1 MQKPKLHFDSE
12 LPHQKAAVDAVCDL
26 FHGQESGH
34 SRFTVSGDNDAL
46 FTPAA
51 GVGNRLRILPDQLHA
66 NLNEIQERNNLPLS
80 SLSDVADEHDLNFTI
95 EMETGTG
102 KTYVYLRTVYELNK
116 RYGFTKFIVVVPS
129 VAIREGVHKSLQIM
143 EEHFKALYD
152 GTPLHYF
159 TYDSTQLGQVRNF
172 AYSSG
177 IELMIVTAAAINKQA
192 TAKIYQRSEQT
203 GGEAPIELIK
213 QVRPILIV
221 DEPQSV
227 DGGPQ
232 GRGRQALR
240 AMDPLFSLRYSAT
253 HVDVFNMV
261 YKLDAV
267 DAYQAGL
274 VKQIEVAGGT
284 VEHAH
289 GRPYIRLEKVSTR
302 KDDYT
307 ATVEVDVLKSG
318 RVVRQT
324 ERVGPGTSLEAITSN
339 RVYESLLVGDVTK
352 SRGRSEPGFI
362 QIHGGGIDEYLR
374 EGEAYGDIP
383 VLERARHLINKTI
396 RVHLDRELELRSREI
411 KVLSLFFIDR
421 VDRYRA
427 QDSDGA
433 PVPGEYAK
441 IFEEEYA
448 RLQRNPRYSTLF
460 GGVDLDSEPSAVHE
474 GYFARDAKGKP
485 KDIKEGAAQDG
496 ADAER
501 AYDLIMRDKERLL
514 SLDEPVKFIFS
525 HSALREGWDNPNVF
539 QICSLREMG
548 TERQRRQT
556 IGRGLRLAVNQ
567 EGQRLHG
574 FDVNTLTV
582 VATESLEQFA
592 ASLQTE
598 YEQDAKVRFGR
609 IEPHQFS
616 SLLLP
621 DGDGKRLGSEG
632 SQRLFAALQE
642 AGYIQSNGK
651 VDAQL
656 LQRALAED
664 TFTLPE
670 EFVGLETAVVE
681 RLQQRAKGITINDR
695 DERRTVKVRKQVF
708 ENPQFH
714 ELWNRIKQRTTYRV
728 DFDTEKLIADATR
741 ALKEARQI
749 LPARMVWTSTTLA
762 ISERGIETGDASTS
776 APQLVDQGDIP
787 LPDILGELAEQTK
800 LTRRTIHR
808 ILSESG
814 RFRDFQRNPQ
824 EFVSLAAEKI
834 TEARRAALVDG
845 IKYVKLGESDVYAQ
859 ELFLTEELHG
869 YLGRNLTPAAKSV
882 YEEVRYDSET
892 ERKFVED
899 LESASDV
906 EVYAKLPSWFKVP
919 TPLGTYNPD
928 WAIVRRLPDGD
939 QRLYLVIET
948 KGTQQESLLRP
959 EELGK
964 IKCGRKHFDALGTN
978 VTFEQT
984 DVWRHVTFTP

>member
-1 MQKPKLHFDSE
+1 MTKLKLHFDSE
-12 LPHQKAAVDAVCDL
+12 LPHQKAAVAAVRGL
-26 FHGQESGH
+26 FHGQESGQGL
-34 SRFTVSGDNDAL
+34 FTVSGNNADL
-46 FTPAA
+46 FTAE
-51 GVGNRLRILPDQLHA
+51 GVGNRLRILPEQLLA
-66 NLNEIQERNNLPLS
+66 NLNKIQEDNGLPLS
-80 SLSDVADEHDLNFTI
+80 SLPDLADEHDLNFTI

-102 KTYVYLRTVYELNK
+102 KTYVYLRTLYELNK
-116 RYGFTKFIVVVPS
+116 LYGFTKFVVVVPS

-143 EEHFKALYD
+143 ESHFKALYD
-152 GTPLHYF
+152 GVPLHYF
-159 TYDSTQLGQVRNF
+159 TYDSAQLGQVRNF
-172 AYSSG
+172 AHSSG
-177 IELMIVTAAAINKQA
+177 IELMIVTAAAINKPA
-192 TAKIYQRSEQT
+192 TARIYQPSEQT
-203 GGEAPIELIK
+203 GGVAPIDLIR

-232 GRGRQALR
+232 GRGRAALR
-240 AMDPLFSLRYSAT
+240 AMAPLFSLRYSAT
-253 HVDVFNMV
+253 HADVFNMV
-261 YKLDAV
+261 YKLDAI

-284 VEHAH
+284 LESAH

-302 KDDYT
+302 KNDYT
-307 ATVEVDVLKSG
+307 ATVEVDVMRSG
-318 RVVRQT
+318 HVVRKT
-324 ERVGPGTSLEAITSN
+324 ESVAPGASLEAITDN
-339 RVYESLLVGDVTK
+339 RVYEGLLVGDVTK
-352 SRGRSEPGFI
+352 GRSKTEPGFI
-362 QIHGGGIDEYLR
+362 HVYGGGIDEYIK
-374 EGEAYGDIP
+374 EGAAYGDIP
-383 VLERARHLINKTI
+383 MLERARHLINKTI
-396 RVHLDRELELRSREI
+396 RVHLDRELELRSRGV

-427 QDSDGA
+427 EDADGN
-433 PVPGEYAK
+433 PIPGDYVR
-441 IFEEEYA
+441 IFEEEYST
-448 RLQRNPRYSTLF
+448 LKRNPRYSTLDD
-460 GGVDLDSEPSAVHE
+460 GVELDSESGAVHE
-474 GYFARDAKGKP
+474 GYFARDAKGRP

-514 SLDEPVKFIFS
+514 SLDESVKFIFS
-525 HSALREGWDNPNVF
+525 HSALKEGWDNPNVF

-592 ASLQTE
+592 TSLQTE
-598 YEQDAKVRFGR
+598 YEQDAKVSFGR

-616 SLLLP
+616 NLLLP

-651 VDAQL
+651 IDAQL

-664 TFTLPE
+664 TFTLAE

-681 RLQQRAKGITINDR
+681 RLQQRAKGVTINDR

-728 DFDTEKLIADATR
+728 DFDAEKLITDAAR

-749 LPARMVWTSTTLA
+749 LPARMVWTSTMLA
-762 ISERGIETGDASTS
+762 ISERGIETGAASTS
-776 APQLVDQGDIP
+776 APQLVDQGDVP
-787 LPDILGELAEQTK
+787 LPDILSELAEQTK
-800 LTRRTIHR
+800 LTRRTIRR

-814 RFRDFQRNPQ
+814 RFQDFQRNPQ
-824 EFVSLAAEKI
+824 EFLSLAAEKI
-834 TEARRAALVDG
+834 SEARRAALVDG

-869 YLGRNLTPAAKSV
+869 YLGTNLTPAAKSV

-919 TPLGTYNPD
+919 TPLGAYNPD
-928 WAIVRRLPDGD
+928 WAIVRRLPDGE
-939 QRLYLVIET
+939 QCLYLVIET

-964 IKCGRKHFDALGTN
+964 IKCGHRHFEALGTN

-984 DVWRHVTFTP
+984 DVWRHVTFTA

>member
-1 MQKPKLHFDSE
+1 MKKPKLHFDSE

-34 SRFTVSGDNDAL
+34 SLFTVSGNNADL

-51 GVGNRLRILPDQLHA
+51 GVGNRLRILPEQLRA
-66 NLNEIQERNNLPLS
+66 NLNEVQERNGLPLS
-80 SLSDVADEHDLNFTI
+80 SPADLRDERDLNFTV

-102 KTYVYLRTVYELNK
+102 KTYVYLRTVYELN
-116 RYGFTKFIVVVPS
+116 RRFGFTKFIVVVPS
-129 VAIREGVHKSLQIM
+129 VAIREGVHKSLQIT
-143 EEHFKALYD
+143 EDHFKAIYD
-152 GTPLHYF
+152 GTPLRYF
-159 TYDSTQLGQVRNF
+159 TYDSAQLGQVRNF

-203 GGEAPIELIK
+203 GGEAPIELIR

-274 VKQIEVAGGT
+274 VKQIEVAGGA

-289 GRPYIRLEKVSTR
+289 GRPFVRLEKVSTR
-302 KDDYT
+302 KNDHT
-307 ATVEVDVLKSG
+307 ATVVVDAMKSG
-318 RVVRQT
+318 HVVRET
-324 ERVGPGTSLEAITSN
+324 RKVGSGDSLEEITNN
-339 RVYESLLVGDVTK
+339 RVYEGLLVGDVTK
-352 SRGRSEPGFI
+352 GRGKGDPGYI
-362 QIHGGGIDEYLR
+362 QIYGGGIDEYLK

-396 RVHLDRELELRSREI
+396 RVHLERELELRSRGI

-427 QDSDGA
+427 EDPDGN

-441 IFEEEYA
+441 IFENEYA
-448 RLQRNPRYSTLF
+448 KLRRHPQYSVLF
-460 GGVDLDSEPSAVHE
+460 DGADLDAEPGAVHQ

-501 AYDLIMRDKERLL
+501 AYDLIMREKERLL
-514 SLDEPVKFIFS
+514 SLEEPVKFIFS

-598 YEQDAKVRFGR
+598 YEQDAKVSFGR

-616 SLLLP
+616 GLLLP
-621 DGDGKRLGSEG
+621 GGHGNRLGSES

-642 AGYIQSNGK
+642 SGYIQGNGK
-651 VDAQL
+651 IDAQR
-656 LQRALAED
+656 LQQALAENA
-664 TFTLPE
+664 FTLPE
-670 EFVGLETAVVE
+670 EFSGLEAAVAE
-681 RLQQRAKGITINDR
+681 QLQQRAKGVTINDR

-708 ENPQFH
+708 ESPQFR
-714 ELWNRIKQRTTYRV
+714 ELWDRIKHKTTYRV
-728 DFDTEKLIADATR
+728 DFDPEKLIANAAK
-741 ALKEARQI
+741 ALKEELRIQ
-749 LPARMVWTSTTLA
+749 PARMLWTTTTLA
-762 ISERGIETGDASTS
+762 INERGVETGARSTS
-776 APQLVDQGDIP
+776 APQLIDQGEVP
-787 LPDILGELAEQTK
+787 LPDILSELAEQTR

-814 RFRDFQRNPQ
+814 RFKEFHRNPQ
-824 EFVSLAAEKI
+824 EFMALAAEKI
-834 TEARRAALVDG
+834 MEERRAALVDG
-845 IKYVKLGESDVYAQ
+845 IKYVKLGEDDVYAQ

-869 YLGRNLTPAAKSV
+869 YLHRNLTPAAKSV
-882 YEEVRYDSET
+882 YEEVRYDSEV
-892 ERKFVED
+892 ERKFVEE
-899 LESASDV
+899 LESADDV
-906 EVYAKLPSWFKVP
+906 EVYAKLPAWFKVP
-919 TPLGTYNPD
+919 TPFGSYNPD
-928 WAIVRRLPDGD
+928 WAIVRRLPDGER
-939 QRLYLVIET
+939 RLYLVIET
-948 KGTQQESLLRP
+948 KGTQQEGSLRP
-959 EELGK
+959 EERGK
-964 IKCGRKHFDALGTN
+964 IKCGRRHFAALGTD
-978 VTFEQT
+978 VTFEQA
-984 DVWRHVTFTP
+984 DAWRHVTSLF

>member
-1 MQKPKLHFDSE
+1 MKKPKLHFDSE
-12 LPHQKAAVDAVCDL
+12 LPHQKMAVDAVCDL

-34 SRFTVSGDNDAL
+34 SLFTVSGNNADL
-46 FTPAA
+46 FTPVA
-51 GVGNRLRILPDQLHA
+51 GVGNRLRILPEQLHA
-66 NLNEIQERNNLPLS
+66 NLTDVQERNGLPLS
-80 SLSDVADEHDLNFTI
+80 SLSGLMDEGDLNFTI

-102 KTYVYLRTVYELNK
+102 KTYVYLRTVYELNR

-159 TYDSTQLGQVRNF
+159 TYDSAQLGQVRNF

-192 TAKIYQRSEQT
+192 TAKIYQPNEQT

-253 HVDVFNMV
+253 HADVFNMV

-289 GRPYIRLEKVSTR
+289 GRPYVRLEKISTR
-302 KDDYT
+302 KNDHT
-307 ATVEVDVLKSG
+307 ATVEVDVMRSG

-324 ERVGPGTSLEAITSN
+324 ATVNSGTSLESVTSN
-339 RVYESLLVGDVTK
+339 RVYEGLLVGDVTK
-352 SRGRSEPGFI
+352 GRSKGEPGFI
-362 QIHGGGIDEYLR
+362 QLLGGGVDEYLK
-374 EGEAYGDIP
+374 EGTAYGDIP
-383 VLERARHLINKTI
+383 VLERARHLINKTV
-396 RVHLDRELELRSREI
+396 RVHLDRELELRPRGI
-411 KVLSLFFIDR
+411 KVLSLFFIDQ

-427 QDSDGA
+427 EDSDGT
-433 PVPGEYAK
+433 PIPGEYAK

-448 RLQRNPRYSTLF
+448 KLQRNPHYSILLD
-460 GGVDLDSEPSAVHE
+460 GADLNSDPSAVHK

-501 AYDLIMRDKERLL
+501 AYDLIMREKERLL
-514 SLDEPVKFIFS
+514 SLEEPVKFIFS

-598 YEQDAKVRFGR
+598 YEQEAKVSFGR

-621 DGDGKRLGSEG
+621 GGDGKRIGSEA
-632 SQRLFAALQE
+632 SRRLFSALQGS
-642 AGYIQSNGK
+642 GYIQSNGK
-651 VDAQL
+651 IDAQR
-656 LQRALAED
+656 LQQALAEN

-670 EFVGLETAVVE
+670 EFAGLETAVAE
-681 RLQQRAKGITINDR
+681 RLQQRAKGVTINDR

-708 ENPQFH
+708 ENPQFR
-714 ELWNRIKQRTTYRV
+714 ELWDRIKQKTTYRV
-728 DFDTEKLIADATR
+728 DFDPAKLIADAAQ

-749 LPARMVWTSTTLA
+749 QPARMVWTSTTLD
-762 ISERGIETGDASTS
+762 ISERGVETGAVSTS

-787 LPDILGELAEQTK
+787 LPDILSELAEQTK

-814 RFRDFQRNPQ
+814 RFGDFQRNPQ
-824 EFVSLAAEKI
+824 EFMALAAEKI
-834 TEARRAALVDG
+834 TEGRRAALVDG
-845 IKYVKLGESDVYAQ
+845 IKYVKLGESNVYAQ

-869 YLGRNLTPAAKSV
+869 YLHKNLTPAAKSV

-892 ERKFVED
+892 ERKFVQEM
-899 LESASDV
+899 ESADDV

-928 WAIVRRLPDGD
+928 WAIVRRLPDGE

-959 EELGK
+959 EELDK
-964 IKCGRKHFDALGTN
+964 IKCGRRHFAALGTD

-984 DVWRHVTFTP
+984 DAWRNVTSIA